1 MEMFVAILCDSD
13 ELVETV
19 VNIPDLI
26 PDEVAAAYQ
35 NAMCRWVPREGFTVL
50 YLLLLIGLAA
60 VIVR

>member
-1 MEMFVAILCDSD
+1 MFVAILCDSD

-19 VNIPDLI
+19 ANIPDLI

-35 NAMCRWVPREGFTVL
+35 NAMCRRVPREGFTVL

-60 VIVR
+60 VVVR